1 MLYFHNSET
10 NQARTTEIQQV
21 IYISFQVNFK
31 IMTIVLMV
39 LLLCPCVSLFG
50 LTSSRAFY
58 NHVKDS
64 FLCTAFNTKS
74 RYHDHLLSSEC
85 TIVYDWCL
93 FTFVKL
99 WSFMECTKV
108 NFIHS
113 YYHMFK
119 YDVIAEKCFH
129 SEVFCEDINLL

>member
-10 NQARTTEIQQV
+10 DQARMTEIQPV

-31 IMTIVLMV
+31 IMTIVLMA

-64 FLCTAFNTKS
+64 FLRTAFNTKRADTMTTS
-74 RYHDHLLSSEC
+74 WALSALLFMTGVFLHL
-85 TIVYDWCL
+85 W
-93 FTFVKL
+93 
-99 WSFMECTKV
+99 
-108 NFIHS
+108 NFGRS
-113 YYHMFK
+113 W
-119 YDVIAEKCFH
+119 KCF
-129 SEVFCEDINLL
+129 